1 MNTIEVLN
9 QYPNEFNEA
18 VRFYSIGIHPWYI
31 DLNRLDKDLEII
43 NQKLENNNALAVGE
57 CGLDKRIST
66 PVELQKKVFEQQIL
80 LAEKHQKPLIIHCVS
95 AFQELIAIKKELSI
109 TVPIIIHGFSKN
121 EILANQLIREGFYLS
136 FGKYLIKN
144 PELKNVF
151 KKLPLN
157 QVFLETD
164 TIEETIEDV
173 YTLAASYKEIEVE
186 RVKIQLL
193 KNFKLVFPNYN
204 EDLDN

>member
-1 MNTIEVLN
+1 M
-9 QYPNEFNEA
+9 
-18 VRFYSIGIHPWYI
+18 
-31 DLNRLDKDLEII
+31 
-43 NQKLENNNALAVGE
+43 
-57 CGLDKRIST
+57 
-66 PVELQKKVFEQQIL
+66 
-80 LAEKHQKPLIIHCVS
+80 AEKHQKPLIIHCVS

-151 KKLPLN
+151 KQLPLN

-186 RVKIQLL
+186 TVKIQLL
-193 KNFKLVFPNYN
+193 KNFKFVFPNYN
-204 EDLDN
+204 GDIDE